1 MFLVDSH
8 CHLDGLD
15 YQTLHKNVDD
25 VLAKAAARDVKFCLA
40 VATTLPGYRSMRELV
55 GMRDN
60 VVFSCGVH
68 PLNQDEPWEVETLR
82 ALAAEEGV
90 VAMGE
95 TGLDYFYTPE
105 TKAQQQSSFRD
116 HIRIGRELNKP
127 VIVHTRDARADT
139 LAILREEKV
148 TDCGGVLHCFTEDR
162 RQRAS
167 CSIWGSISRFPV
179 SSLFVTPS
187 SCVMRRATCRWIAC
201 WLKPIRRTWR
211 RFPTAAKRTSRR
223 WSVTL
228 PSIWRY

>member
-55 GMRDN
+55 GTRDN

-90 VAMGE
+90 VAMGRPVWIIFIPRK
-95 TGLDYFYTPE
+95 LKPNS
-105 TKAQQQSSFRD
+105 KARSATTFVSA
-116 HIRIGRELNKP
+116 
-127 VIVHTRDARADT
+127 V
-139 LAILREEKV
+139 
-148 TDCGGVLHCFTEDR
+148 
-162 RQRAS
+162 S
-167 CSIWGSISRFPV
+167 SISR
-179 SSLFVTPS
+179 
-187 SCVMRRATCRWIAC
+187 
-201 WLKPIRRTWR
+201 
-211 RFPTAAKRTSRR
+211 
-223 WSVTL
+223 
-228 PSIWRY
+228 

>member
-15 YQTLHKNVDD
+15 YQSLHKDVDD

-40 VATTLPGYRSMRELV
+40 VATTLPGYRHMRELV
-55 GMRDN
+55 GKRDN

-68 PLNQDEPWEVETLR
+68 PLNQDEVYDVEELR
-82 ALAAEEGV
+82 LLAAEDDV

-105 TKAQQQSSFRD
+105 TKIRQQASFIH
-116 HIRIGRELNKP
+116 HIQIGRELHKP

-162 RQRAS
+162 ETVNQIA
-167 CSIWGSISRFPV
+167 GSGV
-179 SSLFVTPS
+179 LYLFFRHRNVP
-187 SCVMRRATCRWIAC
+187 
-201 WLKPIRRTWR
+201 
-211 RFPTAAKRTSRR
+211 
-223 WSVTL
+223 
-228 PSIWRY
+228 